1 MPTKSPLSLVKE
13 GFTDKD
19 GLLKALKELA
29 TEELWVDRLDSDK
42 GLGSVS
48 NKKLLRLHTVLS
60 AVKQQFGSRAK
71 LVEAILTQEKRAKD
85 EGYKTRLDR
94 LSTPRLF
101 DQYKAGSKRAKSA
114 TN

>member
-13 GFTDKD
+13 AFTDKD

-60 AVKQQFGSRAK
+60 AVKKEFGSRAK

-101 DQYKAGSKRAKSA
+101 DQYKAGHKRAKSA
-114 TN
+114 VN